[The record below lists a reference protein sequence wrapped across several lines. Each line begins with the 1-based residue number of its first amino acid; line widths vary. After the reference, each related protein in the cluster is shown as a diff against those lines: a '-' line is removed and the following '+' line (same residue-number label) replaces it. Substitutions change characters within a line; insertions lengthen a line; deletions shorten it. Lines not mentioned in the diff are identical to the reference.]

1 MKGAGASSRS
11 LMYHVLCF
19 EMKPARL
26 PNRWSPALRS
36 GDSALISSH
45 SPSDYEGLFLADRTI
60 SMNVLQSCRWNH
72 QRQLSGGRYERVL
85 PANTGHSRMAGPDRL
100 RR

>member
-45 SPSDYEGLFLADRTI
+45 SPSDYEGLFLAD
-60 SMNVLQSCRWNH
+60 CRRMSVREPGLRN
-72 QRQLSGGRYERVL
+72 
-85 PANTGHSRMAGPDRL
+85 SRL
-100 RR
+100 IL